1 MIKSGWKGPV
11 ASAASL
17 GVTGVLLFVL
27 YRSLDVRAV
36 ARALLGAD
44 PRWLAV
50 SVGMI
55 VPITFLRAVRFFW
68 VAPPGALPGV
78 GEAFRLTLAAGALN
92 LVLPAKAGD
101 LLKSYFVATRSH
113 TSAGVSVAI
122 VVYERLCDLF
132 GLISWCLLGW
142 LVARPVTPGVPTA
155 FWMLLAL
162 VGIAC
167 TILISS
173 DRAATVFRAVLTWLL
188 QHSRLRKLRELAVG
202 WPDLLTALRG
212 RRRWV
217 VPFSLGLW
225 LTHLVQI
232 WLFTVALSA
241 PVPFGVCA
249 SLSAVALMA
258 GQLPLTVAGIGTRDV
273 ALVVLFS
280 RYLAPETAAAL
291 GVLVTTRNLLPPLIG
306 IPLMGPYLSSVV
318 GDARRWR
325 KALEAAE

>member
-1 MIKSGWKGPV
+1 MKPGWKGPA

-17 GVTGVLLFVL
+17 AVTAIFLFVL
-27 YRSLDVRAV
+27 YRSLDVRGV

-44 PRWLAV
+44 PRWLV
-50 SVGMI
+50 LSVGMI

-68 VAPPGALPGV
+68 VAPPGALPSV

-132 GLISWCLLGW
+132 GLIAWCLLAW
-142 LVARPVTPGVPTA
+142 VVARPVAPGVPAA
-155 FWMLLAL
+155 FWLLL
-162 VGIAC
+162 GVVG
-167 TILISS
+167 TICAVLISS
-173 DRAATVFRAVLTWLL
+173 ERAAITFRNVLTRVLP
-188 QHSRLRKLRELAVG
+188 HKGLRKLHDLADG
-202 WPDLLTALRG
+202 WPGLLSTLRG

-217 VPFSLGLW
+217 LPFSLGLW
-225 LTHLVQI
+225 LTHLIQI
-232 WLFTVALSA
+232 WLFTVALEAS
-241 PVPFGVCA
+241 VPFAVCA

-258 GQLPLTVAGIGTRDV
+258 GQLPLTVAGVGTRDL

-280 RYLAPETAAAL
+280 RYLPPETAAAL

-306 IPLMGPYLSSVV
+306 IPLMGPYLSTVV